1 MADLRVERMARV
13 LVHHSLDIQPGDRL
27 GIRCEPLATP
37 LLVALT
43 RETLRAGGHPEVFV
57 QPTEV
62 QEILLREGSDEQIAR
77 TPQGWHLVVAEFEA
91 MLDIQALE
99 NSKSLS
105 TVDPRRKALRSQ
117 AQGKILATQIQ
128 RLLHHTL
135 HWSRTLF
142 PTQAY
147 AQDCGLSLH
156 EFEDLFYGACFLEAD
171 DPVERWR
178 QLSQQQERYI
188 NWLHGKSAVQVTGP
202 GTDLAFSIQ
211 GRTFLNDDGRGN
223 LPGGEFFTAPVENS
237 VNGTILYNLPTHYG
251 GQELQQVQL
260 RFAEGRVVEAR
271 AQRGQDYLEQMLCL
285 DEGACR
291 LGEFAF
297 GNNPCV
303 HRYTQNVLIDEKM
316 HGTIHFALGASI
328 PGTGGVNQS
337 SLHWDMVYNLQ
348 PGSEVCIDGTV
359 FSKDGII
366 LV

>member
-1 MADLRVERMARV
+1 MADLRIERLAKV
-13 LVHHSLDIQPGDRL
+13 LVHHSLNIQPGDRL
-27 GIRCEPLATP
+27 GIRSEPLATP
-37 LLVALT
+37 LLEALT

-57 QPTEV
+57 QPTGV

-77 TPQGWHLVVAEFEA
+77 APQGWHLVVAEFET

-99 NSKSLS
+99 NSKIFS

-117 AQGKILATQIQ
+117 SQGKILATLIQ
-128 RLLHHTL
+128 RSLQHTL
-135 HWSRTLF
+135 RWTRTLF

-156 EFEDLFYGACFLEAD
+156 EFEDLFYSACFLEEE
-171 DPVERWR
+171 DPVDSWR
-178 QLSQQQERYI
+178 QLSRQQERYI
-188 NWLHGKSAVQVTGP
+188 SWLHGKSAVHIKGP
-202 GTDLAFSIQ
+202 GTDLTFSIQ

-237 VNGTILYNLPTHYG
+237 VNGTILYNLPTSYG
-251 GQELQQVQL
+251 GQELQQVWL
-260 RFAEGRVVEAR
+260 RFAQGCVVEAR
-271 AQRGQDYLEQMLCL
+271 AQRGQDYLEHMLSL
-285 DEGACR
+285 DEGARR

-297 GNNPCV
+297 GNNPFV
-303 HRYTQNVLIDEKM
+303 HRCTQNVLIDEKM
-316 HGTIHFALGASI
+316 QGTIHFALGASI

-337 SLHWDMVYNLQ
+337 SIHWDMVYNLES
-348 PGSEVCIDGTV
+348 GSEVSIDGEV